1 MKSLEQISWIADETE
16 LRRFIAKPFKK
27 VLQKIQSHVDA
38 GTESWITKSRL
49 AGVAAR
55 QPDNSLH
62 VSLHTHA
69 EELLTVEQGRV
80 RIKSQTHDHTHEGAG
95 NNQPRPA
102 GMLVMLPGLDSTI
115 RINGTL
121 ERAPE
126 EESLFLNVGESYYH
140 CPKAFLRSGLWKERP
155 EVPTFSL
162 SEQEGLGTQSRTFL
176 EQSPFALLAT
186 CSEEGQVDLSPR
198 GDPLGFVRIV
208 GENTLLVPERT
219 GNRIVDSLRNILSC
233 KHVSLLMLIPGS
245 SWTLH
250 IQGEARL
257 TNEPSLLEPS
267 SIKGK
272 VPKVGVVLEVTQ
284 SSLQRCSALDDSQI
298 WNPDTY
304 VASGSLLSP
313 GELIVRQA
321 QPKGRLLNLK
331 GKVVDWVLNQDA
343 KRNLY

>member
-1 MKSLEQISWIADETE
+1 MKHTQASWIANEAD
-16 LRRFIAKPFKK
+16 LRRCIAKPFKK
-27 VLQKIQSHVDA
+27 VLQKIQNHIDE
-38 GTESWITKSRL
+38 GTASWITKSRL
-49 AGVAAR
+49 AGIATL
-55 QPDNSLH
+55 QPDSTLY
-62 VSLHTHA
+62 VSLCAHA
-69 EELLTVEQGRV
+69 TDLITVEQGLIRL
-80 RIKSQTHDHTHEGAG
+80 RSQALDQNHAEVANH
-95 NNQPRPA
+95 QPRPA

-126 EESLFLNVGESYYH
+126 GESLYLNVEESYYH
-140 CPKAFLRSGLWKERP
+140 CPKAFLRSGLWRERP
-155 EVPTFSL
+155 DVPTFSPGQ
-162 SEQEGLGTQSRTFL
+162 QEGLGAQSRTFL

-198 GDPLGFVRIV
+198 GDPPGFVRIV

-233 KHVSLLMLIPGS
+233 RHVSLMMLLPGS
-245 SWTLH
+245 SWTLQ
-250 IQGEARL
+250 IQGEARI
-257 TNEPSLLEPS
+257 TNESSLLEAS

-272 VPKVGVVLEVTQ
+272 VPKVGVVVEVTQ
-284 SSLQRCSALDDSQI
+284 TLLQRCSALDDSQI
-298 WNPDTY
+298 WNPDAY
-304 VASGSLLSP
+304 VDPDSLLSP